1 MTIDT
6 EIYNENKAKNWKQY
20 EMKMRNESSK
30 NVGYM
35 FPIHNIDDNRRI
47 ENGFTLFESAIESV
61 LMATLA

>member
-1 MTIDT
+1 
-6 EIYNENKAKNWKQY
+6 
-20 EMKMRNESSK
+20 MKMRNESSK